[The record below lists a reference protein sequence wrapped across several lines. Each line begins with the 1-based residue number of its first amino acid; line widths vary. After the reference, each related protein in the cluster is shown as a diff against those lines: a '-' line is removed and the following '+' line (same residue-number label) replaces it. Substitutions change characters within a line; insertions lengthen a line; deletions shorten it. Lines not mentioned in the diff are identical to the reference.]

1 MKASQGW
8 RYGLLGLPLAFAAL
22 PLYVQ
27 LPAYYAR
34 EFGVPLAS
42 LGILLL
48 VARLADGFL
57 DPWIGR
63 WTDAR
68 FARSPLAVLGAAA
81 VAALLLALGMAAL
94 FLPPVRGEWALLFW
108 AGLSLGVTYL
118 AYSVLTVMHQSW
130 GAMLGGDEAQRA
142 RITGWREA
150 LGLAG
155 VLIASLAPTL
165 VGWTGT
171 LALLALALAAGWLAW
186 SRSPQPAVRAH
197 IDAGSHAPTWRM
209 PFGHPGFRKLLAVY
223 MLNGIAAAVPATL
236 LLFFVRDLLQ
246 SSDAA
251 EPVYLGTY
259 FLSAACS
266 MPLWLVLVRRYGLA
280 RSWLAG
286 MGLSVAAFMW
296 AAALGP
302 GDTTAFTI
310 ICALCGL
317 ALGADLALPGALLAG
332 LIHSVGERGR
342 GEGIFFGW
350 WNAAAKLNLALAAGV
365 ALPLLSFAGYA
376 PGLRTAEALTALTLA
391 YCVLPCV
398 LKSTAA
404 ALLYFTLIRK
414 ERPT

>member
-1 MKASQGW
+1 MKAAQGW

-34 EFGVPLAS
+34 EFGMPLAS

-48 VARLADGFL
+48 VARLADGFV

-68 FARSPLAVLGAAA
+68 FARSPLAVLGAGA

-94 FLPPVRGEWALLFW
+94 FLPPVRGEAELLAW

-155 VLIASLAPTL
+155 VLLASVAPTL
-165 VGWTGT
+165 IGWRAT
-171 LALLALALAAGWLAW
+171 LALLAVALATGWLAW
-186 SRSPQPAVRAH
+186 SRSPQPAVRAQFK
-197 IDAGSHAPTWRM
+197 AGSWRM
-209 PFGHPGFRKLLAVY
+209 PFQHRGFRKLLAVY
-223 MLNGIAAAVPATL
+223 MLNGIATAVPATL

-246 SSDAA
+246 SSEAA
-251 EPVYLGTY
+251 EPIYLGTY
-259 FLSAACS
+259 FLLAACS
-266 MPLWLVLVRRYGLA
+266 IPLWLTLVRRVGLA

-286 MGLSVAAFMW
+286 MGLSVAAFVW

-302 GDTTAFTI
+302 GDTAAFI
-310 ICALCGL
+310 AICALCGI

-332 LIHSVGERGR
+332 LIESVGERGR

-350 WNAAAKLNLALAAGV
+350 WNAATKLNLALAAGM

-376 PGLRTAEALTALTLA
+376 PGLRAPEALQALTLA
-391 YCVLPCV
+391 YCILPCI
-398 LKSTAA
+398 LKSAAA
-404 ALLYFTLIRK
+404 ALLYLTLIRK
-414 ERPT
+414 EPPHDS